1 MVVKLNF
8 VEYYSM
14 VHMPKESIEKIRNIT
29 ITQFKKWLE
38 SGTCTFVI
46 SDGIHLCYNEL
57 DVIRWLRQINCSSRD
72 VYFLERYMDARK
84 KSNYNPD
91 IILEFE
97 NAEMEYVLR
106 HYNI

>member
-14 VHMPKESIEKIRNIT
+14 VHMPKESIEKIKNIT

-97 NAEMEYVLR
+97 NTEMEYVLR